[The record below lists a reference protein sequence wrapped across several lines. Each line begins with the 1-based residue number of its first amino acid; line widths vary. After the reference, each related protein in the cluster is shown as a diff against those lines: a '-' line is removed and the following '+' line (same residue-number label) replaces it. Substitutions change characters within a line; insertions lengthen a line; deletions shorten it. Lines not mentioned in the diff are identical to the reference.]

1 MDSQIKVTISCLSF
15 NHSKYIRNTLDGFL
29 MQKTNFKYEVIIHD
43 DASTDG
49 TQDIIKE
56 YQEKY
61 PDIIKPI
68 LQTEN
73 HYSKGIKISK
83 TFIYP
88 IAKGEY
94 IAYCEGDDYWT
105 DENKLQMQVDFLD
118 SHPEYSACCHNT
130 KRYNAKKKRYDGYVS
145 NRKKDCDLNLEDV
158 VMGGGVYQ
166 TSSLVLRKEYLFK
179 GYTFKDMIK
188 GIGDYP
194 LAIALTIHSKI
205 RYFSKVAS
213 VYRLFSTPNSFTRQ
227 ATREK
232 MAYLYLQVLEMLEVV
247 KTYATKEQLPCIE
260 RAIEHNEYNVLDN
273 SNKKE
278 KFKVSPYKEFYQR
291 ASKKSKIK
299 LWLKRNFSVLYK
311 IYEKVKNG

>member
-1 MDSQIKVTISCLSF
+1 MDNQVKVTISCLAY
-15 NHSKYIRNTLDGFL
+15 NHAKYIRNTLDGFI
-29 MQKTNFKYEVIIHD
+29 MQKTNFKYEVIVHD

-68 LQTEN
+68 FQTEN
-73 HYSKGIKISK
+73 QYSKGIKISK
-83 TFIYP
+83 TYIYP

-118 SHPEYSACCHNT
+118 NHPEYSACCHNT
-130 KRYNAKKKRYDGYVS
+130 KKYNVRKKRYDGYVS
-145 NRKKDCDLNLEDV
+145 KRKQDCDLNLEDV
-158 VMGGGVYQ
+158 IMGGGVYQ

-179 GYTFKDMIK
+179 GYTFRDMIK

-194 LAIALTIHSKI
+194 LAITLTLDSKI

-213 VYRLFSTPNSFTRQ
+213 VYRIFSSPNSFSG
-227 ATREK
+227 
-232 MAYLYLQVLEMLEVV
+232 QVSKKRLNYVYSTILEMLKVV
-247 KTYATKEQLPCIE
+247 KTFAKEEQLPCIQ
-260 RAIEHNEYNVLDN
+260 RAIEHNEYNVLDQN
-273 SNKKE
+273 NEKA
-278 KFKVSPYKEFYQR
+278 KFKISPYKEYYQR
-291 ASKKSKIK
+291 ASKKSKLK
-299 LWLKRNFSVLYK
+299 LWIKRHFSFFYEIYNK
-311 IYEKVKNG
+311 IKNG